1 MRCTCARNV
10 MLLVGIIAASCFSP
24 LIGAQSKNGQAMR
37 SKEAEALH
45 TKGREAGASGDYAEA
60 LALLT
65 KAAMLAPDW
74 PYPVYD
80 RAFTRLLM
88 EDFDGAL
95 ADYEKTLKL
104 SPRGFFKAHVAVD
117 TLRRE
122 QQGEFPRGF
131 YLAYATLEQMEES
144 QRRDILGQLV
154 EKVPGFAPAWLDY
167 AKFGETPEERLRRIE
182 RGLAAKPDAETYGML
197 KLNQAFVLQ
206 QLGQSAAAE
215 ATFRDLASNPKS
227 TAAVEALAKVWLTKK

>member
-1 MRCTCARNV
+1 MRCTRAQNV
-10 MLLVGIIAASCFSP
+10 MFLVGIVTASCFSP
-24 LIGAQSKNGQAMR
+24 LMAAQSKGKEAMR

-45 TKGREAGASGDYAEA
+45 TKAREAGSSGDYAEA
-60 LALLT
+60 LILLT
-65 KAAMLAPDW
+65 KAAALAPDW

-95 ADYEKTLKL
+95 ADYEKTLTL
-104 SPRGFFKAHVAVD
+104 SPRGFFTAHVAVD

-131 YLAYATLEQMEES
+131 YLAYTTLEHIEES

-154 EKVPGFAPAWLDY
+154 EKVPSFAPAWLDSRSSEKRRWSGFDESSVVWQRSPMPTRT
-167 AKFGETPEERLRRIE
+167 ACSNSIRHSCCNSRGSQPLRRRSSKTSLVI
-182 RGLAAKPDAETYGML
+182 RS
-197 KLNQAFVLQ
+197 
-206 QLGQSAAAE
+206 QLPPSRRWRKCG
-215 ATFRDLASNPKS
+215 
-227 TAAVEALAKVWLTKK
+227 